1 MTWVRHGYDTG
12 TAPKIIVK
20 IPNHR
25 IRAREREREREA
37 MKGEMMPIHTVAMW
51 VRRQPS
57 KVRCFLRW
65 FWELQCLCSRMHM
78 REEKE
83 EEEEEEEEEISIC
96 SHLFVKRVFWSLNS
110 VPPKRKPCARH
121 VLLIYV

>member
-1 MTWVRHGYDTG
+1 MTWVRHGYDMG
-12 TAPKIIVK
+12 TTPKIIVK

-25 IRAREREREREA
+25 IRAREREA

-78 REEKE
+78 REE
-83 EEEEEEEEEISIC
+83 EEEEEEEEISIC

-110 VPPKRKPCARH
+110 VPPKRKSCARH